1 MHAYSYLFAAQAD
14 TAMRSAYHARDLVTH
29 RSDGIGTLMSVFPS
43 NYSDAPLQGL
53 PIGGLEYFAPGP
65 EGDLYILAMPISKQ
79 ISNVLGSEA
88 HNATVA
94 IKDEDAERRLGR
106 FGATDR
112 NRAVLFG
119 SLERLH
125 DAHDV
130 KDAERA
136 FAKYHKDAVEYFP
149 GKGPHYAFW
158 ARFRV
163 DRIYWIGGFGEWVDR
178 TLLYQSGR
186 S

>member
-1 MHAYSYLFAAQAD
+1 
-14 TAMRSAYHARDLVTH
+14 
-29 RSDGIGTLMSVFPS
+29 MSVFPS

-79 ISNVLGSEA
+79 ISNVLGSRA

-149 GKGPHYAFW
+149 GKGHTMRFGRGSAWTAFTGLADSESGSTAPCSPGANVTEPLW
-158 ARFRV
+158 
-163 DRIYWIGGFGEWVDR
+163 
-178 TLLYQSGR
+178 TLQHALHR
-186 S
+186 MDCC